1 MGVTAKEVKE
11 LRDRTGVGMMD
22 CKKALV
28 EADGDMEKALE
39 ILRKSGAAKAV
50 KKAGREIK
58 EGAIGSYVHFNG
70 KVGCMVEL
78 GCETDFVSRS
88 DDFKLLMKNMCFQV
102 AASDPLSVDESGLDP
117 ALIEKEREIYAEQV
131 RAEGKPE
138 NIVEK
143 IVDGRI
149 AKFKKD
155 NCLLEQSFVKDDKMQ
170 VKELLQEAVQKLG
183 ENITVRRFVRYQFGE

>member
-11 LRDRTGVGMMD
+11 LRDRTGVGMME

-28 EADGDMEKALE
+28 EAGGDMEKALE
-39 ILRKSGAAKAV
+39 ILRKSGAAKAI
-50 KKAGREIK
+50 KKAGRAIK
-58 EGAIGSYVHFNG
+58 EGAIGSYIHHNG

-88 DDFKLLMKNMCFQV
+88 EDFKLLLKNMCFQV
-102 AASDPLSVDESGLDP
+102 AAADPASVDESGLDP
-117 ALIEKEREIYAEQV
+117 ALLEKEREIYLEQE
-131 RAEGKPE
+131 RAGGKPE
-138 NIVEK
+138 NIIEK

-149 AKFKKD
+149 AKFKKQV
-155 NCLLEQSFVKDDKMQ
+155 CLLEQPFVRDDKMQ
-170 VKELLQEAVQKLG
+170 VRDLLQEAVQKLG